1 MYDSQ
6 AVMVDQTLYISGI
19 IGLDAKTLT
28 LVSGGVE
35 AEAEQ
40 VLFLCVDS
48 FVYVLMAY
56 YYMIFYEFLSLML
69 W

>member
-1 MYDSQ
+1 LHVYNSQ

-19 IGLDAKTLT
+19 IGLDPKTLN

-40 VLFLCVDS
+40 VFLW
-48 FVYVLMAY
+48 FILHN
-56 YYMIFYEFLSLML
+56 ILLL
-69 W
+69 IPW

>member
-1 MYDSQ
+1 MHVYNSQ

-19 IGLDAKTLT
+19 IGLDPKTLN

-40 VLFLCVDS
+40 VFLW
-48 FVYVLMAY
+48 FILHN
-56 YYMIFYEFLSLML
+56 ILLL
-69 W
+69 IPW

>member
-1 MYDSQ
+1 VYNSQ

-19 IGLDAKTLT
+19 IGLDPKTLN

-40 VLFLCVDS
+40 VFYGLFCI
-48 FVYVLMAY
+48 
-56 YYMIFYEFLSLML
+56 IFYC
-69 W
+69 